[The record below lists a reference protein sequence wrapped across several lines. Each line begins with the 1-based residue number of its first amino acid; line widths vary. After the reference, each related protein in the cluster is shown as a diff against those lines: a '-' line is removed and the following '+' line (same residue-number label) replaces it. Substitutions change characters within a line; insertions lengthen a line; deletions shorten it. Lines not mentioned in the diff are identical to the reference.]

1 MGEYLYVQ
9 QCHTAW
15 KMCSEHRHQ
24 NTDLMAD
31 IRSQQ
36 NGNQMLCVKD
46 ETASLLLLRTDI
58 IYLILSYAWRKERN
72 LWTLSHD

>member
-46 ETASLLLLRTDI
+46 ETLHLYYFLE
-58 IYLILSYAWRKERN
+58 LI
-72 LWTLSHD
+72 

>member
-36 NGNQMLCVKD
+36 SGNQMLCVKD
-46 ETASLLLLRTDI
+46 ETLHLYYFLE
-58 IYLILSYAWRKERN
+58 LI
-72 LWTLSHD
+72 